1 MSFGQIKLRR
11 HGGVREEER
20 EEEREKE
27 REGERDRERET
38 YPSIF
43 VDIRRPFN
51 QPAFLVT
58 LLV

>member
-20 EEEREKE
+20 EEEREGE
-27 REGERDRERET
+27 REIERES